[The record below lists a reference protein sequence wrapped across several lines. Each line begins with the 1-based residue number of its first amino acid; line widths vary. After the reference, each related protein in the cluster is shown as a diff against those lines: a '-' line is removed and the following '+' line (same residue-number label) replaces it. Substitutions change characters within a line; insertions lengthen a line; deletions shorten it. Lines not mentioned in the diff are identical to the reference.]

1 MCFIF
6 FQFSIDSFLIYRYN
20 KFTGGKMTK
29 KKKIII
35 ESIVLTVLIVY
46 LILSQLCCGLFFK
59 NKFSNE
65 NISFYY
71 NKIENYNLN
80 SSDKKGLEE
89 YFTELTEKI
98 KTNPFYSEEKKLSFF
113 ICDNYGLYTFFSNIN
128 NKSMGITNTYGNH
141 GFIVLNKT
149 DLSKKETITQ
159 SKENNTR
166 SFESL
171 VLHES
176 THVFLTKIHNLLNRF
191 SLPSWKEEGIC
202 ETVAAESSYSIEAG
216 LKDFFAG
223 NSNSSKSYK
232 YFLHRL
238 TVLYMKNHEKLS
250 YDDIIKD
257 KRKQTEILEE
267 IKQIPYDEAMSWF

>member
-1 MCFIF
+1 
-6 FQFSIDSFLIYRYN
+6 
-20 KFTGGKMTK
+20 MTK

-35 ESIVLTVLIVY
+35 ESIVLAVLIVY

-59 NKFSNE
+59 NKFSNG

-71 NKIENYNLN
+71 NNIENYNLN

-128 NKSMGITNTYGNH
+128 NKSMGITNNYGNH
-141 GFIVLNKT
+141 GFIILNKT

-171 VLHES
+171 VMQAPWYGIIADKEGYERARKDPAMVHYSGDERPWFSGNFNPWRQEYEKYLAMTPWAGTPKIRGKEFHLFLYHLMNLVTSVFPMVRVWISGRYYQNYKKRFES
-176 THVFLTKIHNLLNRF
+176 
-191 SLPSWKEEGIC
+191 
-202 ETVAAESSYSIEAG
+202 A
-216 LKDFFAG
+216 
-223 NSNSSKSYK
+223 
-232 YFLHRL
+232 
-238 TVLYMKNHEKLS
+238 
-250 YDDIIKD
+250 
-257 KRKQTEILEE
+257 
-267 IKQIPYDEAMSWF
+267 

>member
-1 MCFIF
+1 
-6 FQFSIDSFLIYRYN
+6 
-20 KFTGGKMTK
+20 MTK

-35 ESIVLTVLIVY
+35 ESIVLAVLIVY

-59 NKFSNE
+59 NKFSNG

-141 GFIVLNKT
+141 GFIILNKT

-202 ETVAAESSYSIEAG
+202 EAIASESSYDIESG
-216 LKDFFAG
+216 LKELF
-223 NSNSSKSYK
+223 SSSSSKSKSYK

-238 TVLYMKNHEKLS
+238 SVLYMKNHENLS
-250 YDDIIKD
+250 FAEIIRD
-257 KRKQTEILEE
+257 KRNQPEILEK
-267 IKQIPYDEAMSWF
+267 IKQIPYDEVLLWF